1 MGVPVQVGRHLRRRV
16 TVGGASQDQRE
27 DFPLITH
34 AGILDVTRVFTTS
47 ARRWPFLGDRSQDGG
62 PAVEHSRS
70 GDSLDTASHPA
81 AWPAVAASAAAAGDD
96 NASDYHLDAA
106 DALAR
111 VWLDT
116 DLLGGCRPGQPR
128 TT

>member
-1 MGVPVQVGRHLRRRV
+1 V
-16 TVGGASQDQRE
+16 A
-27 DFPLITH
+27 
-34 AGILDVTRVFTTS
+34 
-47 ARRWPFLGDRSQDGG
+47 
-62 PAVEHSRS
+62 HSRF
-70 GDSLDTASHPA
+70 GRLTRQASHPA
-81 AWPAVAASAAAAGDD
+81 AWAAAAASAAAAAAGDD

-116 DLLGGCRPGQPR
+116 DLLGGCRPGDPR

>member
-1 MGVPVQVGRHLRRRV
+1 MSRACSQQVLLVAGR
-16 TVGGASQDQRE
+16 
-27 DFPLITH
+27 F
-34 AGILDVTRVFTTS
+34 S
-47 ARRWPFLGDRSQDGG
+47 ATDPRTEVLLWRT
-62 PAVEHSRS
+62 AVS

-81 AWPAVAASAAAAGDD
+81 ACAAAAASAAAAGDD

-116 DLLGGCRPGQPR
+116 DLLGGSRPGEPR